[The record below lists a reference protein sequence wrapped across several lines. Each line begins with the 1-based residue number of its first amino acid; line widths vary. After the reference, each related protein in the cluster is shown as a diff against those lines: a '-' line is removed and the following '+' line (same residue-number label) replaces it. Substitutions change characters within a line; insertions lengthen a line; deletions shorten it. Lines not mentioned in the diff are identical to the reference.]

1 MKWFRKSLWK
11 VPKKYL
17 SVSSKIE
24 DLQPPSCIHTCYIP
38 HFQNSYLSGW
48 LLLQQLRNEKGQQS
62 ITQLGLIR
70 VLRHFTWVIIS
81 SNMRGWKLYL
91 QGHSKN
97 LAYRV
102 WVSLAKPYTKIL
114 EKFEVAFL
122 VSRFFRGKGPMKLP
136 LSVGQYVSISVGL

>member
-1 MKWFRKSLWK
+1 
-11 VPKKYL
+11 
-17 SVSSKIE
+17 
-24 DLQPPSCIHTCYIP
+24 
-38 HFQNSYLSGW
+38 
-48 LLLQQLRNEKGQQS
+48 
-62 ITQLGLIR
+62 
-70 VLRHFTWVIIS
+70 
-81 SNMRGWKLYL
+81 MRGWKLYL
-91 QGHSKN
+91 QGHAKN